1 MKLAR
6 TIRFDPSDL
15 NVFPAAAEEGE
26 WALVG

>member
-15 NVFPAAAEEGE
+15 NVFPLAAEE
-26 WALVG
+26 LSLIHI